1 MLLKMVDRKVKV
13 VIDNELMILWVIGV
27 FIALVLKVLVG

>member
-27 FIALVLKVLVG
+27 FIALVLRVLVG